1 MTGRINFSPEAER
14 QLNDLDDW
22 IAARST
28 ADIARVFVSAI
39 LEHIDSV
46 LVFPFAGRARDDVRP
61 GMRTI
66 TYKKRT
72 LIAYEVD
79 ESSGDLVVN
88 VVGVF
93 HGGQNWEAALSDGED
108 AQEAAD

>member
-1 MTGRINFSPEAER
+1 LHRREI
-14 QLNDLDDW
+14 
-22 IAARST
+22 
-28 ADIARVFVSAI
+28 
-39 LEHIDSV
+39 
-46 LVFPFAGRARDDVRP
+46 
-61 GMRTI
+61 
-66 TYKKRT
+66 
-72 LIAYEVD
+72 D